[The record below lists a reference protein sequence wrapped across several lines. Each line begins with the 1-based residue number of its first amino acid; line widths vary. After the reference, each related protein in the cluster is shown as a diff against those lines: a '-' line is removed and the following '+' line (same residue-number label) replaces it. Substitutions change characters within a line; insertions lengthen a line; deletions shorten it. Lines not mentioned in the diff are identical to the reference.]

1 MARDVITGASESGVS
16 VTLLHLIVVA
26 LVQGITEYLPISSS
40 AHLVLIPA
48 LTDWPDQGARIDV
61 AAHVGSLGAV
71 LVYFRADVAALVRG
85 ALSLARRR
93 ADPGRRLFVLLV
105 LATVPA
111 VVAGAV
117 VVKLVPG
124 GIRGLEVIA
133 WTMTV
138 GAVLLYLADRFG
150 PRVNDVAAMTARQA
164 FAIGLA
170 QALALVPGTSR
181 AGITMTAAR
190 MFGFTRPEAAR
201 FSMLMSIPIILAA
214 GALSGL
220 ELVAAG
226 DALITGDALIVAALA
241 FFAALAS
248 IAVLMRWLRHASF
261 TPLVIYR
268 LVLGG
273 ALLWLVYA

>member
-26 LVQGITEYLPISSS
+26 LVQGVTEYLPISSS
-40 AHLVLIPA
+40 GHLILIPA
-48 LTDWPDQGARIDV
+48 LTDWPDQGVRIDV

-71 LVYFRADVAALVRG
+71 LVYFRADVAGLVRG

-93 ADPGRRLFVLLV
+93 ADPGRRLFLLLV

-111 VVAGAV
+111 VVAGAA
-117 VVKLVPG
+117 VVKLAPG

-138 GAVLLYLADRFG
+138 GAVLLYLADRYG
-150 PRVNDVAAMTARQA
+150 PRVHDVAAMTARQA

-190 MFGFTRPEAAR
+190 MFGFTRQEAAR

-226 DALITGDALIVAALA
+226 DDLITGDALIVAALA

-248 IAVLMRWLRHASF
+248 IAVLMRWLRRASF

-268 LVLGG
+268 LALGG

>member
-117 VVKLVPG
+117 VVLLVPG

-268 LVLGG
+268 LALGG

>member
-26 LVQGITEYLPISSS
+26 LVQGVTEYLPISSS
-40 AHLVLIPA
+40 GHLILIPA

-71 LVYFRADVAALVRG
+71 LVWG

-93 ADPGRRLFVLLV
+93 ADPGRRLFLLLV

-117 VVKLVPG
+117 VATLAPG

-138 GAVLLYLADRFG
+138 GAVLLYLAARYG

-190 MFGFTRPEAAR
+190 MFGFTRQEAAR

-214 GALSGL
+214 GALSGS
-220 ELVAAG
+220 EANAMSG
-226 DALITGDALIVAALA
+226 MARNRTC
-241 FFAALAS
+241 S
-248 IAVLMRWLRHASF
+248 
-261 TPLVIYR
+261 
-268 LVLGG
+268 
-273 ALLWLVYA
+273 

>member
-1 MARDVITGASESGVS
+1 MPRDAITGASESGVS

-26 LVQGITEYLPISSS
+26 LVQGVTEYLPISSS
-40 AHLVLIPA
+40 GHLILIPA
-48 LTDWPDQGARIDV
+48 LSDWPDQGVRIDV

-71 LVYFRADVAALVRG
+71 LVYFRADVAGLVRG

-93 ADPGRRLFVLLV
+93 ADPGRRLFLLLV

-111 VVAGAV
+111 VVAGAA

-190 MFGFTRPEAAR
+190 MFGFTRQEAAR

-214 GALSGL
+214 GALSGA

-226 DALITGDALIVAALA
+226 DALVTGDALIAAALA
-241 FFAALAS
+241 FLAAWAT
-248 IAVLMRWLRHASF
+248 ITVLMRWLRTASF

-268 LVLGG
+268 LALGG
-273 ALLWLVYA
+273 ALLWMVYA